1 MYIEG
6 RLRTRK
12 REDTTGATR
21 FTTEVVVDNF
31 IFLDARPAGQ
41 DDDMPHVDMPIEE
54 EDLPF

>member
-12 REDTTGATR
+12 WEDTTGATR
-21 FTTEVVVDNF
+21 FTTEIVVDNF
-31 IFLDARPAGQ
+31 IFLDARPAGSE
-41 DDDMPHVDMPIEE
+41 DDMMHDDIPVD